1 MQMKPHGSSNIPIRS
16 YGWLVLLP
24 LMLMVFGQIMFK
36 MGSAY
41 GGFLNIFVITG
52 YIALLSRSLI
62 WIAVLR
68 HLPLSFAYPVLSL
81 SFVFIL
87 LASYYIFQEQ
97 LTFFKLTGCVLI
109 IVGVSAISMGMQK
122 GAEK

>member
-1 MQMKPHGSSNIPIRS
+1 MQTRLNR
-16 YGWLVLLP
+16 WLVLIP

-36 MGSAY
+36 IGSSY
-41 GGFLNIFVITG
+41 GDFLNIFVISG
-52 YIALLSRSLI
+52 YLALLSRSII

-68 HLPLSFAYPVLSL
+68 RLPLSFAYPVLSL

-87 LASYYIFQEQ
+87 FASYYIFQEQ

-109 IVGVSAISMGMQK
+109 IVGVSAISVGMQK